1 MFLIKTVFDQSVSS
15 IEVFFLNHSPFY
27 SKESFSIKMYF
38 IKVFLF
44 NQRLSLRPKTF
55 WIKPFLNQSLVYS
68 SFCFFFQV
76 FFLMKVLL
84 IKGVLLNQRFFGLL
98 SKVFFNNNVVFNQNL
113 VFNQTQFVKIE
124 PF

>member
-1 MFLIKTVFDQSVSS
+1 
-15 IEVFFLNHSPFY
+15 
-27 SKESFSIKMYF
+27 MYF
-38 IKVFLF
+38 IKLFLF

-84 IKGVLLNQRFFGLL
+84 IKGVLLNQRFLGLL

-113 VFNQTQFVKIE
+113 VLNQNPILKNRAILIKGPLF
-124 PF
+124 